1 VDNAAVVRDSGW
13 KRFWL
18 GSLNLVLA
26 LLALLLVCFALLE
39 AFMPPQV
46 DPAGH
51 PGVRTY
57 VDAPD
62 EPPIISCGGSSLQ
75 VAVLGP
81 KVVATTPEHAR
92 TARTACRR
100 AAWIGMG
107 RGVVALLLVSLS
119 LFGAGT
125 LKARIERGGRLAPSQ
140 PNRQE
145 PAIGQGSVAAQHS
158 AQPAVA
164 EPDPPPTW
172 RGRLANISKISQF
185 LGVIIGGLALSVLG
199 EGGDDVLDKRLW
211 GALLVG
217 SVLTATGLITLLDR
231 GRDHKAAPL
240 WGALGLL
247 GVLAILLLWPWLT
260 TP

>member
-26 LLALLLVCFALLE
+26 LLVLPLLWAALVQTLR
-39 AFMPPQV
+39 PPQV
-46 DPAGH
+46 NPAGH

-57 VDAPD
+57 VWGPG
-62 EPPIISCGGSSLQ
+62 EPPIVNCGGSALR

-81 KVVATTPEHAR
+81 KVVATTPGHAR
-92 TARTACRR
+92 TARIACWW
-100 AAWIGMG
+100 AAYLSAGS
-107 RGVVALLLVSLS
+107 GVIALLLVPLS
-119 LFGAGT
+119 LFGAAT
-125 LKARIERGGRLAPSQ
+125 LKTRIERGGRLAPSQ
-140 PNRQE
+140 PNGQE
-145 PAIGQGSVAAQHS
+145 PAIGEGSVAAQHS
-158 AQPAVA
+158 APPAVA
-164 EPDPPPTW
+164 EPDPPLTW
-172 RGRLANISKISQF
+172 RGRVANISKFSQA
-185 LGVIIGGLALSVLG
+185 LGVVIGGLALSVLG

-217 SVLTATGLITLLDR
+217 SVLTATGLITLLDP
-231 GRDHKAAPL
+231 GRDHKSAPL

-247 GVLAILLLWPWLT
+247 GVVAVLLLWPWLT

>member
-1 VDNAAVVRDSGW
+1 VNNAAVVRDSGW

-26 LLALLLVCFALLE
+26 LLALLLLFLGWVEVL
-39 AFMPPQV
+39 MPPQP
-46 DPAGH
+46 DPGRH

-57 VDAPD
+57 VDVPGEAP
-62 EPPIISCGGSSLQ
+62 ILSCGGSALR

-92 TARTACRR
+92 AARTACRR
-100 AAWIGMG
+100 AAWIGVG
-107 RGVVALLLVSLS
+107 SGVVALLLVPLSLS
-119 LFGAGT
+119 GAWK
-125 LKARIERGGRLAPSQ
+125 LKTRIERGGRLAPSQ
-140 PNRQE
+140 PNGQE
-145 PAIGQGSVAAQHS
+145 PAIGEGSVAAQHS

-164 EPDPPPTW
+164 ERDPPLTW
-172 RGRLANISKISQF
+172 RGRVANISKFSQG
-185 LGVIIGGLALSVLG
+185 LGVVIGGLALSVLG

-211 GALLVG
+211 GAVLVG

-231 GRDHKAAPL
+231 GRDHKSAPL
-240 WGALGLL
+240 WGALGLF
-247 GVLAILLLWPWLT
+247 GVVAILLLWPWLT